1 LVNRLTD
8 NSFNRILFIRQKNEE
23 TIKQLNKQRLNNKMK
38 RYLILLLFTFQG
50 LMAQV
55 QFEARVSKNTLGI
68 NERLRIDFIMNVDG
82 DNFDQPAFDG
92 FRIVAGPSQQISQ
105 SWVNGR
111 SSFQKIYSY
120 ILQPAQKGTLTIK
133 QSSIEFNGQI
143 YKTSPIKIVVTNAVA
158 QERDPSDRPQGAG
171 SETLNLVAEISKTNP
186 YLNEPITVVYKL
198 YFNNINVTGFKEL
211 GKPKYNDFW
220 NQNIE
225 IKQLAIEEG
234 SYKGQKCYFVVLKKT
249 ILYPQKSGNLTIE
262 PLSLDIGVQLP
273 TNRTNMF
280 GQMQLIDDNKIVS
293 AGAKTIHVRPLPE
306 ATKPEGFTGAVG
318 KFDFKVTP
326 SKTTLKNGES
336 LDLFVTATGSGNMK
350 LFTLPKPVV
359 PNALEMYDPVHDE
372 KVTTSLSG
380 MSGKISDKYTI
391 IPQYKG
397 KYVIKPMQFS
407 YFDLN
412 SGSYKTI
419 TSQEIT
425 VDVLDGP
432 MQAEADATA
441 NASKNVISK
450 TEQFKYIKPKTTLV
464 SMAKNDFYGSNLY
477 YSLLLAP
484 FIILPIIVL
493 AKKKKEAIDSDVT
506 GNRIRMNNKLAKK
519 YLSEAK
525 KQLNNKEP
533 FYIALEKAMHNFLK
547 AKLHIETSEMSKDN
561 IRELLLSRNANPE
574 TVQSFIHLTENCE
587 FARYAPASSA
597 SIQQD
602 YDKAVL
608 IISELEKQIV

>member
-1 LVNRLTD
+1 
-8 NSFNRILFIRQKNEE
+8 
-23 TIKQLNKQRLNNKMK
+23 MK

-50 LMAQV
+50 LIAQV
-55 QFEARVSKNTLGI
+55 QFEARVSKNTLGL

-82 DNFDQPAFDG
+82 DNFDQPAFEG
-92 FRIVAGPSQQISQ
+92 FKLVAGPSQQISQ

-120 ILQPAQKGTLTIK
+120 ILQPERKGTVTIK
-133 QSSIEFNGQI
+133 QAAIEYNGQI
-143 YKTSPIKIVVTNAVA
+143 YKTSPIKVTVTNAVA
-158 QERDPSDRPQGAG
+158 QERDPNDYRQQGG
-171 SETLNLVAEISKTNP
+171 SGTELLKLVAEVSKTTP

-198 YFNNINVTGFKEL
+198 YFNEIGVTGFREL
-211 GKPKYNDFW
+211 AKPKYNDFW
-220 NQNIE
+220 NQNID
-225 IKQLAIEEG
+225 IKQLTMEEG
-234 SYKGQKCYFVVLKKT
+234 SYQGQRCHYVVLKKT
-249 ILYPQKSGNLTIE
+249 ILYPQKSGRLTIE

-273 TNRTNMF
+273 TNRRDMF
-280 GQMQLIDDNKIVS
+280 GQMIIAEDNKVVTT
-293 AGAKTIHVRPLPE
+293 GARTISVRPLPE
-306 ATKPEGFTGAVG
+306 TGKPEGFTGAVG
-318 KFDFKVTP
+318 NFSFRVTP
-326 SKTTLKNGES
+326 SRTTLKSGEG
-336 LDLFVTATGSGNMK
+336 LDLLVSASGTGNMK

-380 MSGKISDKYTI
+380 MSGKITDKYTI

-397 KYVIKPMQFS
+397 KYAIKPMTFS
-407 YFDLN
+407 YFDL
-412 SGSYKTI
+412 STGSYKTI
-419 TSQEIT
+419 TSPEIM

-432 MQAEADATA
+432 TLAEANPS
-441 NASKNVISK
+441 NASKNVITK

-464 SMAKNDFYGSNLY
+464 SIAKDDFYGSDLY
-477 YSLLLAP
+477 YILLFFP
-484 FIILPIIVL
+484 FAIIPIIIL
-493 AKKKKEAIDSDVT
+493 AKKKKEAIDSDIT

-519 YLSEAK
+519 YLSQAK
-525 KQLNNKEP
+525 KQLNNKEA

-561 IRELLLSRNANPE
+561 IRELLLSRNTNPE
-574 TVQSFIHLTENCE
+574 TVQDFLNLTENCE

-608 IISELEKQIV
+608 IISALEKQIV

>member
-1 LVNRLTD
+1 MKKYLV
-8 NSFNRILFIRQKNEE
+8 
-23 TIKQLNKQRLNNKMK
+23 
-38 RYLILLLFTFQG
+38 LLLLSFQG

-55 QFEARVSKNTLGI
+55 QFEARVSKNTLGL
-68 NERLRIDFIMNVDG
+68 NERFRVDFMMNVDG
-82 DNFDQPAFDG
+82 DNFEQPTFEG

-120 ILQPAQKGTLTIK
+120 ILQPMQKGNLVVK
-133 QSSIEFNGQI
+133 QSSIEYNGQV
-143 YKTSPIKIVVTNAVA
+143 YKTAPIKIKVTNAVA
-158 QERDPSDRPQGAG
+158 PEDDPENRQQQGGPEA
-171 SETLNLVAEISKTNP
+171 SINLVAEISKTTP

-225 IKQLAIEEG
+225 IKQLQVEQG
-234 SYKGQKCYFVVLKKT
+234 SYKGERCYFVVLKKT
-249 ILYPQKSGNLTIE
+249 ILYPQKSGQLTIE
-262 PLSLDIGVQLP
+262 PLSLDIGVQYP
-273 TNRTNMF
+273 SNRRDMF
-280 GQMQLIDDNKIVS
+280 GQMILTDGNKIVS
-293 AGAKTIHVRPLPE
+293 AGTKTISVRALPE
-306 ATKPEGFTGAVG
+306 TGKPSSFTGAVG

-336 LDLFVTATGSGNMK
+336 LDLIVSATGIGNTK

-372 KVTTSLSG
+372 KVTTSLAG

-391 IPQYKG
+391 VPQYKG
-397 KYVIKPMQFS
+397 KYAIKPMEFS

-412 SGSYKTI
+412 SRSYKTI
-419 TSQEIT
+419 VSPEIMI
-425 VDVLDGP
+425 DVLDGP
-432 MQAEADATA
+432 VLEEANQT
-441 NASKNVISK
+441 SKNAITA
-450 TEQFKYIKPKTTLV
+450 TEQFKYTRPKAILT
-464 SMAKNDFYGSNLY
+464 SIAKNDFYGSKLY
-477 YSLLLAP
+477 YTLLLLP
-484 FIILPIIVL
+484 FLIIPIIIL
-493 AKKKKEAIDSDVT
+493 AKKRKESLDSDIT
-506 GNRIRMNNKLAKK
+506 GNRIKMNNRLAKK

-525 KQLNNKEP
+525 KQRNNKEP

-561 IRELLLSRNANPE
+561 IQELLLSRNVNPE
-574 TVQSFIHLTENCE
+574 AVQSFIVLTENCE